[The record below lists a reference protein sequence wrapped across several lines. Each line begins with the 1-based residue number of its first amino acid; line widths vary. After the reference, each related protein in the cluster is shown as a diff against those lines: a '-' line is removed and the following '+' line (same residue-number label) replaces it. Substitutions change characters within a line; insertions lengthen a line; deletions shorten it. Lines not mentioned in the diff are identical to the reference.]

1 MPQDLKEHI
10 RYPKDLFTL
19 QARMYS
25 AYHMSDSQVF
35 YNREDLW
42 EIPREKKENDELEE
56 MKAYYMVLKLP
67 QEDKETFNIM
77 LPFTPT
83 NKNNMIGWMSAK
95 CDLDDYGQLQVY
107 KLPKERTVYG
117 PLQIE
122 SRIDQDTNISQKL
135 TLWGQVGSRVIRGNL
150 MVVPIEESLIYV
162 EPIYLQ
168 ATQSKLPELK
178 RVIFSYKDKIVM
190 SENLNKAISISFDG
204 EYFPEDTSSSLEKK
218 EEKGTVD
225 FSVSKLV
232 KVFNEFKE
240 SAKTFNWGQFG
251 VKLDELDNLISNL
264 KE

>member
-1 MPQDLKEHI
+1 MPTDLQEHI

-67 QEDKETFNIM
+67 EEDKETFNIM

-83 NKNNMIGWMSAK
+83 NKNNMIGWLSAK
-95 CDLDDYGQLQVY
+95 CDLDNYGELQVY
-107 KLPKERTVYG
+107 KLPKERTIYG
-117 PLQIE
+117 PLQVE
-122 SRIDQDTNISQKL
+122 SRIDQNTQISQKL

-168 ATQSKLPELK
+168 ATQSKFPELK

-190 SENLNKAISISFDG
+190 AENLNKAISVSFDG
-204 EYFPEDTSSSLEKK
+204 DYFPEDTNSEPRKQIVGAPESSVPNLIR
-218 EEKGTVD
+218 T
-225 FSVSKLV
+225 
-232 KVFNEFKE
+232 FNEFKA
-240 SAKTFNWGQFG
+240 SAKSLNWIQFG
-251 VKLDELDNLISNL
+251 QKLNELDSLINNL